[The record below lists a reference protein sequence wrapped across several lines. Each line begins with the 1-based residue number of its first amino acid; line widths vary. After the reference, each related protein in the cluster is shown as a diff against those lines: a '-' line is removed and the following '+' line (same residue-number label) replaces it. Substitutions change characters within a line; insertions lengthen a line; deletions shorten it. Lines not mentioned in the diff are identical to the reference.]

1 MREINTFSF
10 SSRAIDLEVNFNISA
25 PDLKLKPNE
34 VPIYA
39 HGMHR
44 IRAAAAAKN
53 AKTFAYSLHFYSP
66 RSFYTQMR
74 RDSADYTRT
83 GHAVSHRRPD
93 IISVGAY
100 FRKWILWKQ
109 FLLF

>member
-1 MREINTFSF
+1 VREINTFSF
-10 SSRAIDLEVNFNISA
+10 SSRAIDLEANFDISA

-39 HGMHR
+39 HGIHR
-44 IRAAAAAKN
+44 ILAAAAAKN

-66 RSFYTQMR
+66 RSFYTRMR
-74 RDSADYTRT
+74 RDSVDDCTRT
-83 GHAVSHRRPD
+83 GHALSHRRPD

-100 FRKWILWKQ
+100 FRK
-109 FLLF
+109 